1 MEALKMNQ
9 EILLRFNSYRLIDI
23 TLLRK
28 IQLEHPSEIISKL
41 AGRIADRIEQKK
53 KGGGIYEFN

>member
-1 MEALKMNQ
+1 MEALPMNQ
-9 EILLRFNSYRLIDI
+9 EILLRFKNYRLIDI

-41 AGRIADRIEQKK
+41 AGRIADRIELKRRLA
-53 KGGGIYEFN
+53 

>member
-1 MEALKMNQ
+1 MEALPMNQ
-9 EILLRFNSYRLIDI
+9 EILLRFKNYRLIDI

-53 KGGGIYEFN
+53 GGIYEFN

>member
-28 IQLEHPSEIISKL
+28 IQLEQPSEIISKL
-41 AGRIADRIEQKK
+41 AGRIVDHFKLVKR
-53 KGGGIYEFN
+53 GIYEPN